1 MWLAPGERFFPSST
15 LDFLENTKPSQSFGA
30 RGKLPVGAKSWHT
43 YLEPRDSIGKPIIIW
58 HWFLPESFTKKIIT
72 EVLLSLSASLLSNA
86 SSFLHGRSPDSHP
99 VPVYAV
105 ASSCCNL
112 KSSHIEDA
120 PFEITYWLFFPFSQG
135 KEICTISAGA
145 FGPVPFPWLRKACL
159 GKVKR
164 YGDHL
169 GDWEHVTLS
178 FPVSYSLE
186 IL

>member
-1 MWLAPGERFFPSST
+1 MLNFVAKTTKLLKIFSQNSI
-15 LDFLENTKPSQSFGA
+15 LCFL
-30 RGKLPVGAKSWHT
+30 
-43 YLEPRDSIGKPIIIW
+43 
-58 HWFLPESFTKKIIT
+58 
-72 EVLLSLSASLLSNA
+72 ASLLSNA
-86 SSFLHGRSPDSHP
+86 SSFLHGHNPDLHP

-105 ASSCCNL
+105 ASSCCSL

-178 FPVSYSLE
+178 FPVSCSLKF
-186 IL
+186 

>member
-1 MWLAPGERFFPSST
+1 MFFQPKQYFN
-15 LDFLENTKPSQSFGA
+15 LDLFQLQFSE
-30 RGKLPVGAKSWHT
+30 
-43 YLEPRDSIGKPIIIW
+43 
-58 HWFLPESFTKKIIT
+58 
-72 EVLLSLSASLLSNA
+72 SLLSNS
-86 SSFLHGRSPDSHP
+86 SSFLHGRSPDLSP

-105 ASSCCNL
+105 ASSCCSL
-112 KSSHIEDA
+112 KSSHSEDA

-178 FPVSYSLE
+178 FPVSL
-186 IL
+186 